1 MNATLIVVIINNNM
15 KTLTINNRTF
25 EYERFYGKSEYG
37 THESTYFYQGTITKT
52 HKKFWLFGPEIIEIK
67 PKLVFKIYRD
77 IEHKSYTKK
86 QVRAWIQHEVD
97 LLDREDEIRM
107 GEII

>member
-1 MNATLIVVIINNNM
+1 M

-25 EYERFYGKSEYG
+25 KYKRFHSESEYG
-37 THESTYFYQGTITKT
+37 THESTEFYQGTITKT
-52 HKKFWLFGPEIIEIK
+52 HKKYWLFGKEITTIK
-67 PKLVFKIYRD
+67 PKLIFRIYRD
-77 IEHKSYTKK
+77 IENKSYTKK

-97 LLDREDEIRM
+97 LLDRADEIRN